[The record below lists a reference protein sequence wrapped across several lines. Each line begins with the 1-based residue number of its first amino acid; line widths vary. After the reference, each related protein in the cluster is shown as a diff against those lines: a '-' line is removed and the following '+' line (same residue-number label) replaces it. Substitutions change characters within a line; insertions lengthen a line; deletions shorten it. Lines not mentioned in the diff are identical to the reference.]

1 MDDKWTSAP
10 GHDQA
15 PSSSATINLQ
25 MPYGDAQR
33 TWFPEMVAELRRRW
47 RPDLSLPELIELR
60 NEFDAMLHR
69 VRSARHLHTPVIRCR
84 RCGHIGPAAEPEISV
99 RSMIIALG
107 RFGIA
112 SAEEA
117 KALEKCWAAHRK
129 AHALDL
135 HGKPAVP
142 ATASTALCGH

>member
-1 MDDKWTSAP
+1 MAS
-10 GHDQA
+10 
-15 PSSSATINLQ
+15 
-25 MPYGDAQR
+25 GDAQR
-33 TWFPEMVAELRRRW
+33 TWFPEMVEELRRRW
-47 RPDLSLPELIELR
+47 RRDLSLPELIELR
-60 NEFDAMLHR
+60 DEFDAMLHR
-69 VRSARHLHTPVIRCR
+69 VRSARQIHTPVIRCR
-84 RCGHIGPAAEPEISV
+84 RCGHVGPVAEPEVSV

-117 KALEKCWAAHRK
+117 KTLEKRWVAQRR

-142 ATASTALCGH
+142 AKAPTAVCGH